1 MARTNRNSDL
11 EELFKTSLEEAKKK
25 ARSKSHEE
33 GEEEEEEEEGEEEE
47 EEEDG
52 VKSRG
57 KNKNKDIDGSESG
70 EEEEKA
76 RTRKVNK
83 EKAGQKKGE
92 IDEETLAAASLHP
105 AARSIADTKAL
116 SKSKIGIMQQML
128 GTMNSMSKSDLTKWY
143 TDTIKQFGPNKDYGV
158 GDVSGSNMSSIDMKA
173 SDAVSSKGPKTKYPM
188 PKLNVREDIEEM
200 FDGQDLSEEFKD
212 TATTLFEAAIN
223 ARLIVETARIEEEY
237 ASVIAEEITTF
248 TEELTSKM
256 DTYLDYVIENWMV
269 ENEVAVESTLRNELM
284 EEFIEGLKNLFAEH
298 YIDVPQAKVDVL
310 EALAEKVSALE
321 EKLDESISENAD
333 LKNII
338 LEDRR
343 KEVFEEMSSGLAL
356 SQQEK
361 YSALVEGIEFTGD
374 LDVYEKKL
382 KIIKETY
389 FKKENVNYSS
399 NITEETFEA
408 EVDDKLSSNPIVN
421 RYAQAIS
428 RTVKK

>member
-76 RTRKVNK
+76 RTHKVNK
-83 EKAGQKKGE
+83 EKAGQKKGD

-333 LKNII
+333 LKTII

>member
-47 EEEDG
+47 DG

-76 RTRKVNK
+76 RTHKVNT
-83 EKAGQKKGE
+83 EKAGQKKGD

-116 SKSKIGIMQQML
+116 SKSKIAIMQQML
-128 GTMNSMSKSDLTKWY
+128 GTMNGMSKSDLTKWY
-143 TDTIKQFGPNKDYGV
+143 TDTIKQFGPHKDYGV

-333 LKNII
+333 LKTII

>member
-47 EEEDG
+47 DG

-76 RTRKVNK
+76 RTHKVNK
-83 EKAGQKKGE
+83 EKAGQKKGD

-116 SKSKIGIMQQML
+116 SKSKIAIMQQML
-128 GTMNSMSKSDLTKWY
+128 GTMNGMSKSDLTKWY

-333 LKNII
+333 LKTII